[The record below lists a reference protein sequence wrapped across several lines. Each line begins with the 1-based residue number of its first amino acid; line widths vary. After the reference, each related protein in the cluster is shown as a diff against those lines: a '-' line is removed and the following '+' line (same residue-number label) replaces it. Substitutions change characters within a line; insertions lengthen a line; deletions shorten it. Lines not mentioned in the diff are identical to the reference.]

1 MEEAV
6 DGRQAL
12 DKFQAGRYDLIL
24 MDLQMPLMD
33 GYEANRQIRQQE
45 QAVDGEEL
53 LAQLQ
58 HRVRPP
64 SRSQVEVETE
74 AQKPSRGQRLS
85 HRLKG
90 TWGNCGAQRT
100 SAMAAK
106 MEDQANS

>member
-24 MDLQMPLMD
+24 MGLQMPLMD

-74 AQKPSRGQRLS
+74 AQKPSQRSERPS
-85 HRLKG
+85 HRRKVPG
-90 TWGNCGAQRT
+90 TIVEPNGHQP
-100 SAMAAK
+100 
-106 MEDQANS
+106 